1 MLSSFNLQP
10 NSELGL
16 CLAIILLSGFLLTR
30 ITKLLK
36 LPNVTAYI
44 LTGVL
49 LGPFCFKVIPT
60 AVISSLGFVTD
71 VALGFIAFGVG
82 RYFRFHELKRNGIN
96 ILILTCCEALIAAV
110 VIIFV
115 MIVIF
120 RQPLAFAL
128 LLGAIGSATA
138 PASTIM
144 TIRQYQAKGDFVN
157 LILQVVALD
166 DAVSILA
173 FSVCAAIAEALVQ
186 RSAMNIMVFIEPLI
200 TNGMAVVLGIGCG
213 FVMHKMITEK
223 RSDDNRLIIAV
234 SMILIMSALCTALD
248 VSPLLCCMAMGAAYL
263 NLSKDIQLFDQVS
276 SFTPPIM
283 TIFFVVSGMNLNIPA
298 LRYVGLI
305 GLGFFFFRIVGK
317 LAGSWIGCSL
327 IQAPATIRNYFGL
340 ALVPSAGVAIGLA
353 ALGQR
358 ILPDEYGT
366 LLSTVILSTAILYE
380 IIGPLCAKTSLIL
393 SGSIPRENLHS
404 SHHKHSHQA
413 AA

>member
-30 ITKLLK
+30 VTKLLK

-49 LGPFCFKVIPT
+49 LGPFCFNVIPT
-60 AVISSLGFVTD
+60 EIINSLGFVTD

-82 RYFRFHELKRNGIN
+82 RYFLFHELKRNGIN

-115 MIVIF
+115 MLVIF

-186 RSAMNIMVFIEPLI
+186 HSAMNLMVFIEPVL
-200 TNGMAVVLGIGCG
+200 TNGLAVAMGIGCG
-213 FVMHKMITEK
+213 LIMHKMITEK

-263 NLSKDIQLFDQVS
+263 NLSKDIQLFDQGQQLHPADHDDLLRRQRHESEYSGTALCRLDRSGVLLLPHCRQADRFVDRLFPDPGAGHNAKNFRSGTGAVS
-276 SFTPPIM
+276 
-283 TIFFVVSGMNLNIPA
+283 PA
-298 LRYVGLI
+298 SR
-305 GLGFFFFRIVGK
+305 
-317 LAGSWIGCSL
+317 
-327 IQAPATIRNYFGL
+327 
-340 ALVPSAGVAIGLA
+340 LV
-353 ALGQR
+353 
-358 ILPDEYGT
+358 
-366 LLSTVILSTAILYE
+366 
-380 IIGPLCAKTSLIL
+380 
-393 SGSIPRENLHS
+393 
-404 SHHKHSHQA
+404 
-413 AA
+413 

>member
-30 ITKLLK
+30 VTKLLK

-49 LGPFCFKVIPT
+49 LGPFCFNVIPT
-60 AVISSLGFVTD
+60 EIINSLGFVTD

-82 RYFRFHELKRNGIN
+82 RYFLFHELKRNGIN

-115 MIVIF
+115 MVVIF

-173 FSVCAAIAEALVQ
+173 FSVCAAIAGALVQ
-186 RSAMNIMVFIEPLI
+186 HSAMNLMVFIEPVL
-200 TNGMAVVLGIGCG
+200 TNGLAVAMGIGCG
-213 FVMHKMITEK
+213 LIMHKMITEK

-317 LAGSWIGCSL
+317 LIGSWIGCTL
-327 IQAPATIRNYFGL
+327 IQAPAATRNNFGL

-358 ILPDEYGT
+358 ILPGEYGT
-366 LLSTVILSTAILYE
+366 LLSTIILSTAILYE

-393 SGSIPRENLHS
+393 SGSIPKENLHPA
-404 SHHKHSHQA
+404 HHKHSHQA
-413 AA
+413 AV

>member
-30 ITKLLK
+30 VTKLLK

-49 LGPFCFKVIPT
+49 LGPFCFNVIPT
-60 AVISSLGFVTD
+60 EIINSLGFVTD

-82 RYFRFHELKRNGIN
+82 RYFLFHELKRNGIN

-115 MIVIF
+115 MVVIF

-173 FSVCAAIAEALVQ
+173 FSVCAAIAPTMMPLKVQ
-186 RSAMNIMVFIEPLI
+186 PSNF
-200 TNGMAVVLGIGCG
+200 
-213 FVMHKMITEK
+213 
-223 RSDDNRLIIAV
+223 S
-234 SMILIMSALCTALD
+234 
-248 VSPLLCCMAMGAAYL
+248 SP
-263 NLSKDIQLFDQVS
+263 
-276 SFTPPIM
+276 
-283 TIFFVVSGMNLNIPA
+283 
-298 LRYVGLI
+298 
-305 GLGFFFFRIVGK
+305 
-317 LAGSWIGCSL
+317 SW
-327 IQAPATIRNYFGL
+327 
-340 ALVPSAGVAIGLA
+340 
-353 ALGQR
+353 
-358 ILPDEYGT
+358 
-366 LLSTVILSTAILYE
+366 
-380 IIGPLCAKTSLIL
+380 
-393 SGSIPRENLHS
+393 LHGEV
-404 SHHKHSHQA
+404 
-413 AA
+413 

>member
-71 VALGFIAFGVG
+71 VALGLSL
-82 RYFRFHELKRNGIN
+82 RRRTLLRFHELKRNGIN

-166 DAVSILA
+166 DAVSI
-173 FSVCAAIAEALVQ
+173 
-186 RSAMNIMVFIEPLI
+186 
-200 TNGMAVVLGIGCG
+200 
-213 FVMHKMITEK
+213 
-223 RSDDNRLIIAV
+223 
-234 SMILIMSALCTALD
+234 
-248 VSPLLCCMAMGAAYL
+248 
-263 NLSKDIQLFDQVS
+263 
-276 SFTPPIM
+276 
-283 TIFFVVSGMNLNIPA
+283 
-298 LRYVGLI
+298 
-305 GLGFFFFRIVGK
+305 
-317 LAGSWIGCSL
+317 
-327 IQAPATIRNYFGL
+327 
-340 ALVPSAGVAIGLA
+340 
-353 ALGQR
+353 
-358 ILPDEYGT
+358 
-366 LLSTVILSTAILYE
+366 
-380 IIGPLCAKTSLIL
+380 
-393 SGSIPRENLHS
+393 
-404 SHHKHSHQA
+404 
-413 AA
+413 

>member
-1 MLSSFNLQP
+1 MLNSLNLQP

-30 ITKLLK
+30 LTKLLK

-44 LTGVL
+44 FTGVL
-49 LGPFCFKVIPT
+49 LGPFCLKIIP
-60 AVISSLGFVTD
+60 ADMIESLGFVTD

-82 RYFRFHELKRNGIN
+82 RYFLFHELKRNGIN
-96 ILILTCCEALIAAV
+96 IMILTCCEALITAAV
-110 VIIFV
+110 IILVMVFV
-115 MIVIF
+115 F

-144 TIRQYQAKGDFVN
+144 TIRQYQAKGEFVN

-173 FSVCAAIAEALVQ
+173 FSVCAAIAEALVGQ
-186 RSAMNIMVFIEPLI
+186 SALNLMVFIEPIL
-200 TNGMAVVLGIGCG
+200 TNGLAVGLGCG
-213 FVMHKMITEK
+213 CGLIMHKMITDK
-223 RSDDNRLIIAV
+223 RSADNRLIIAV
-234 SMILIMSALCTALD
+234 SMILVMSALCTALD

-263 NLSKDIQLFDQVS
+263 NLSKDIELFDQVS

-298 LRYVGLI
+298 LQFVGLL
-305 GLGFFFFRIVGK
+305 GLGFFFFRILGK
-317 LAGSWIGCSL
+317 LIGSWIGCYL
-327 IQAPATIRNYFGL
+327 IQTPVSTRNTFGL

-358 ILPDEYGT
+358 ILPGEYGT

-380 IIGPLCAKTSLIL
+380 IVGPLCAKTALIL
-393 SGSIPRENLHS
+393 SGSIPKENLH
-404 SHHKHSHQA
+404 HHEHSKQA